1 MKGRYAVALAIALG
15 LLAPFSVESS
25 ERRCNKA
32 RHVAGLEKPIPKL
45 HERIEQGDP
54 IRIVALGS
62 SSTEGTPD
70 MDKKDIYPAV
80 LERMLAREVLNP
92 VEIINK
98 GKGGEQISHMLA
110 RLERDVIGVR
120 PDLVVW
126 QLGVNDVLALDGV
139 ETAIA
144 DMRLALQRLRTLG
157 IPVVLVDLQV
167 APMVDGDKD
176 TPAMQAAIAEAAKSE
191 GVLHFHRYD
200 VMRNL
205 LATAEAKMEDLV
217 TGDGLHMTVFG
228 HYCTGALLAKQIA
241 GGALAR
247 LTMRPRPI
255 E

>member
-1 MKGRYAVALAIALG
+1 MSFGFCATLSADAL
-15 LLAPFSVESS
+15 

-32 RHVAGLEKPIPKL
+32 RHVAGLEKPIPQL
-45 HERIEQGDP
+45 HERIEQGDA

-92 VEIINK
+92 VEIINR
-98 GKGGEQISHMLA
+98 GKGGEQISHMFA
-110 RLERDVIGVR
+110 RLERDVIGMR

-139 ETAIA
+139 EAAIA
-144 DMRLALQRLRTLG
+144 DMRLALQRLRAVG

-167 APMVDGDKD
+167 APMVDRDKD
-176 TPAMQAAIAEAAKSE
+176 TPTMQAAIAEAAKSE
-191 GVLHFHRYD
+191 GVLHFHRYE

-205 LATAEAKMEDLV
+205 LSTAEASMEDLV
-217 TGDGLHMTVFG
+217 TGDGLHMTKLG

-241 GGALAR
+241 GGALTR
-247 LTMRPRPI
+247 LAMRPRLS

>member
-1 MKGRYAVALAIALG
+1 MAFG
-15 LLAPFSVESS
+15 LCASFSVAAS
-25 ERRCNKA
+25 ERRCDKA
-32 RHVAGLEKPIPKL
+32 RHVAGVAKPIPEL
-45 HERIEQGDP
+45 RQRIEQGDT

-70 MDKKDIYPAV
+70 IDKKDIYPAV
-80 LERMLAREVLNP
+80 MERMLAREVLNP
-92 VEIINK
+92 VEIINR

-110 RLERDVIGVR
+110 RLDRDVIGAR

-144 DMRLALQRLRTLG
+144 DMRLALQRLRALG

-167 APMVDGDKD
+167 APMVDGDRD
-176 TPAMQAAIAEAAKSE
+176 TPTMQAAIAEAAKSE
-191 GVLHFHRYD
+191 GVLHFHRYE

-205 LATAEAKMEDLV
+205 LSTAEARMEDLV

-247 LTMRPRPI
+247 LSMRPRPI